1 MLVRDD
7 LQALLDSAQVTT
19 GPVGADQLTK
29 LWALVGL
36 DDPQRLDEFLDAV
49 APWDDD
55 GLPLRVGQWQVDLAA
70 TAVRTG
76 VLTALVS
83 GVLIPNGFGEFAVG
97 FMTAVIPSVIEIERV
112 ELGAGDRRLLVEL
125 RAIRDL
131 GTEDALYD
139 ALPADVRAQINKY
152 DFADFIARLRELG
165 LADGRPGG
173 AIRLSAPD

>member
-7 LQALLDSAQVTT
+7 LQALLESAHVAT
-19 GPVGADQLTK
+19 GPVGADELTR

-36 DDPQRLDEFLDAV
+36 DDAQRLDEFLDAV

-55 GLPLRVGQWQVDLAA
+55 GLPLRVGRWQVDLAA

-83 GVLIPNGFGEFAVG
+83 GVLIPNGFSEFAVG
-97 FMTAVIPSVIEIERV
+97 FMTAVIPSVIEI

-139 ALPADVRAQINKY
+139 ALPADVKARINKY

-173 AIRLSAPD
+173 AIRLRAPD

>member
-1 MLVRDD
+1 MLVSDD
-7 LQALLDSAQVTT
+7 LQALLDTAQVTS
-19 GPVGADQLTK
+19 GPAGAEELTR

-36 DDPQRLDEFLDAV
+36 DDAQRLDEFLDAV

-83 GVLIPNGFGEFAVG
+83 GVLLPNGFGEFAVG

-139 ALPADVRAQINKY
+139 ALPADVRAQVNRY
-152 DFADFIARLRELG
+152 DFADFISRLRDLG
-165 LADGRPGG
+165 LADGRPSG
-173 AIRLSAPD
+173 AIRLSLPE